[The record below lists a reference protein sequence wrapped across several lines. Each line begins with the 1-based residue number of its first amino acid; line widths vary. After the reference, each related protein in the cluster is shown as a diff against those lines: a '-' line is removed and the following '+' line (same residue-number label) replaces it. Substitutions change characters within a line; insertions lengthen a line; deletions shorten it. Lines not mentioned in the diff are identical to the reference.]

1 MGGVPDGEE
10 GGNMSKQSEDIVNQW
25 ETQKELEKHQGS
37 MEKFMMKIISGP
49 RQPRTKLPK
58 KSKPKK
64 KK

>member
-49 RQPRTKLPK
+49 RQPRAKLPK